1 MRKLKYFF
9 IAFVIVV
16 GIIAILL
23 NNRAKLQAESKNE
36 KIDAYPVSVAT
47 VQNRPAETNLNL
59 VGTIEANNDVAIV
72 SEAEGKVVGVY
83 AKVGDYKA
91 KGSTLI
97 QLDDEL
103 KLAAFKTTEVNYEKS
118 KKDYD
123 RYEAL
128 YQQKAVTDVQRESIK
143 LAFQSAEAN
152 YIVAKKEYNN
162 TKISAPISG
171 IVTSRIVD
179 MGDYV
184 KKGTP
189 VANIV
194 DIAEL
199 KVKLNVGEKNVFQL
213 KVGDPVEISTDVYP
227 GVNFKG
233 KISTISDKGD
243 EAHTYPVEI
252 SLPNSKEHPLKAGM
266 FGTVIFNSSS
276 KGDKLFI
283 PRDALI
289 GSVKDAQVFII
300 ENGIAHLRNIVVGN
314 TFDKSL
320 EVLNGLKAG
329 ETVVVN
335 GQNNLVDNYRV
346 TVVQ

>member
-1 MRKLKYFF
+1 MQKLKYFL
-9 IAFVIVV
+9 IAFVLVG

-23 NNRAKLQAESKNE
+23 NNKAKLQAKSKNE

-47 VQNRPAETNLNL
+47 VQSRAVERNLDL
-59 VGTIEANNDVAIV
+59 VGNIDANNDVSIV
-72 SEAEGKVVGVY
+72 SEAEGKVVGVF

-103 KLAAFKTTEVNYEKS
+103 KLAALKTAEVNYEKS
-118 KKDYD
+118 KKDFD

-128 YQQKAVTDVQRESIK
+128 YQQKAVTDAQRESIK
-143 LAFQSAEAN
+143 LAYQSAEAQ
-152 YIVAKKEYNN
+152 YIVAKKEYSN
-162 TKISAPISG
+162 TKITAPISG
-171 IVTSRIVD
+171 VVTSRIVD

-199 KVKLNVGEKNVFQL
+199 KVKLNVSEKNVFQL
-213 KVGDPVEISTDVYP
+213 KVRDPVEVSTDVYP
-227 GVNFKG
+227 GVTFKG
-233 KISTISDKGD
+233 NISTISDKGD
-243 EAHTYPVEI
+243 EAHTYPIEI

-266 FGTVIFNSSS
+266 FGTVFFNSSS
-276 KGDKLFI
+276 KGEKLFI

-289 GSVKDAQVFII
+289 GSVKDAQVFVIN
-300 ENGIAHLRNIVVGN
+300 NGVAQLRNIIVGN
-314 TFDKSL
+314 TFDKNL
-320 EVLNGLKAG
+320 EVLKGLKAG
-329 ETVVVN
+329 EKVVVN